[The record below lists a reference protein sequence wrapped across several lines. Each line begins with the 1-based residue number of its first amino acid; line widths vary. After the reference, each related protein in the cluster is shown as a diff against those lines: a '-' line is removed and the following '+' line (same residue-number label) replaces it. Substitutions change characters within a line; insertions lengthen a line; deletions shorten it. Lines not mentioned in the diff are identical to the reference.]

1 MKQMEILV
9 LLVVVVLVVSAFLP
23 RQKRG
28 RRSGQRPRSEP
39 TLGDENPKRPSIV
52 ARNIMGKGEQRFFR
66 LLNEC
71 LPDHYIF
78 PQMSLNALLQQ
89 APHIFGSEYI
99 TNVRRQFHHK
109 YVDFVVC
116 SKHDMK
122 VVYIIEYDGEGHDPK
137 DDDMRDEM
145 LDMAGYQVLRFR
157 PSDDADAVKGRLG
170 VRSEPVLS
178 SGVSASIAADDDTQ
192 F

>member
-9 LLVVVVLVVSAFLP
+9 LLVVVVLVASVFIP
-23 RQKRG
+23 KQKRS
-28 RRSGQRPRSEP
+28 RRRGQRPRSEP
-39 TLGDENPKRPSIV
+39 KLGDENPKRPSIV
-52 ARNIMGKGEQRFFR
+52 ARHIMGQGEQRFFR

-116 SKHDMK
+116 SKQDMK
-122 VVYIIEYDGEGHDPK
+122 VVYIIEYDGEGHDSK

-145 LDMAGYQVLRFR
+145 LAAADYRVVRFH
-157 PSDDADAVKGRLG
+157 PSDDADSVKERLG

-178 SGVSASIAADDDTQ
+178 SGGSASIAADDDTQ